1 MGSFHGARKPHLRR
15 YLDEFTFRWN
25 RRRGTAPAFDRLLG
39 FAACMHHASMR
50 DFLDQ
55 RV

>member
-39 FAACMHHASMR
+39 FAARMHHASMR